1 MRYVHSIFGDL
12 LKPLDR
18 RAQQRCQVNALAK
31 EDGAS
36 GWGVIHGVSDSPLL
50 EPAAMEEA
58 LVKDRLRV
66 LLDHFGR
73 VGDPR
78 EAAKVRYP
86 LREVLFLVTCAT
98 ISGCDDYDEIADWGE
113 HHLAFLRSHSEYY
126 FGVPK
131 EDWLRVV
138 LNRIDPALF
147 EACFMAWARTLR
159 ADAAD
164 LIALD
169 GKTLRRSGDSGSGQK
184 PLHLVSAWASTQRL
198 VLCQEAVDAKEN
210 ECAAILAILERL
222 SLDGALVSIDA
233 IATNPDVAAAITAG
247 GGDYLL
253 ALKRNQ
259 PSLYDEVARYF
270 ADPAAPKTACPQSFE
285 KDHGRIE
292 TRRTW
297 VSHEIDWLHG
307 ERRYPHEPRFP
318 ALKSIVMT
326 TTRTEWRGRVS
337 EETRYFIS
345 SAVLTPER
353 AAEAIRGHWGIES
366 MHWVLDVIFKEDQ
379 SRLRRGHGAQN
390 MALVR
395 RLAFNIVRAG
405 RGKRSIKTAR
415 KAAGWSP
422 EFLTQLLNSHAR

>member
-1 MRYVHSIFGDL
+1 
-12 LKPLDR
+12 
-18 RAQQRCQVNALAK
+18 
-31 EDGAS
+31 
-36 GWGVIHGVSDSPLL
+36 
-50 EPAAMEEA
+50 MEEG
-58 LVKDRLRV
+58 LVKDRLRL
-66 LLDHFGR
+66 LLDHFAR

-98 ISGCDDYDEIADWGE
+98 IAGCDDYDEIAAWGRE
-113 HHLAFLRSHSEYY
+113 HIAFLRGHAEYY

-131 EDWLRVV
+131 EEWLRVV

-147 EACFMAWARTLR
+147 EACFMSWARTLR

-198 VLCQEAVDAKEN
+198 VLCQEAVDAKQN
-210 ECAAILAILERL
+210 ECAAILAILQRL
-222 SLDGALVSIDA
+222 SDAGALKGALVSLDA
-233 IATNPDVAAAITAG
+233 IATNPEVATAIATAG
-247 GGDYLL
+247 GAYLL

-259 PSLYDEVARYF
+259 PSLHDEVARHF
-270 ADPAAPKTACPQSFE
+270 ADPASGARAVE
-285 KDHGRIE
+285 RVDKDHGRIE

-297 VSHEIDWLHG
+297 VSHEVDWLHG
-307 ERRYPHEPRFP
+307 DRRYPGEPRFP
-318 ALKSIVMT
+318 HLKSLVKT
-326 TTRTEWRGRVS
+326 TTRCEWRGKVS

-345 SAVLTPER
+345 SAALTPER
-353 AAEAIRGHWGIES
+353 AAEAIRSHWGIES
-366 MHWVLDVIFKEDQ
+366 LHWVLDVIFKEDQ
-379 SRLRRGHGAQN
+379 SRLRRGHGARN

-405 RGKRSIKTAR
+405 RAKTSIKTAR
-415 KAAGWSP
+415 KAAGWSTN
-422 EFLTQLLNSHAR
+422 FLTSLLNAPPR

>member
-1 MRYVHSIFGDL
+1 MEQIF
-12 LKPLDR
+12 
-18 RAQQRCQVNALAK
+18 
-31 EDGAS
+31 
-36 GWGVIHGVSDSPLL
+36 
-50 EPAAMEEA
+50 
-58 LVKDRLRV
+58 VKDRLRL
-66 LLDHFGR
+66 LLDHFGE

-78 EAAKVRYP
+78 EAAKIKFP
-86 LREVLFLVTCAT
+86 LREVLFLVSCAT
-98 ISGCDDYDEIADWGE
+98 IAGCDDYDEIAAWGE
-113 HHLAFLRSHSEYY
+113 HHLAFLRGYSEYF

-147 EACFMAWARTLR
+147 EACFMAWATALR
-159 ADAAD
+159 RDAAD

-169 GKTLRRSGDSGSGQK
+169 GKTLRRSGDSAAGTK

-198 VLCQEAVDAKEN
+198 VLCQEAVEAKEN

-222 SLDGALVSIDA
+222 SIKGALVTIDA
-233 IATNPDVAAAITAG
+233 IATNPEVAAAITKG
-247 GGDYLL
+247 GGDYVL

-259 PSLYDEVARYF
+259 PTLHDEVARYF
-270 ADPAAPKTACPQSFE
+270 ADPATTGLQAIEITD

-292 TRRTW
+292 TRRYS
-297 VSHEIDWLHG
+297 VSREIDWLTSD
-307 ERRYPHEPRFP
+307 RRYPDEPRFP
-318 ALKSIVMT
+318 ALKSLVKT
-326 TTRTEWRGRVS
+326 TTRTEWRGKIT

-345 SAVLTPER
+345 SAPLTAQR
-353 AAEAIRGHWGIES
+353 AAEAIRAHWGIES
-366 MHWVLDVIFKEDQ
+366 LHWVLDVVFKEDQ

-395 RLAFNIVRAG
+395 RLAFNLVRAG

-422 EFLTQLLNSHAR
+422 DFLASLILPSGR

>member
-1 MRYVHSIFGDL
+1 
-12 LKPLDR
+12 
-18 RAQQRCQVNALAK
+18 
-31 EDGAS
+31 
-36 GWGVIHGVSDSPLL
+36 
-50 EPAAMEEA
+50 MEEGF
-58 LVKDRLRV
+58 VKDRLRL
-66 LLDHFGR
+66 LLDHFGE

-78 EAAKVRYP
+78 EAAKVKFP
-86 LREVLFLVTCAT
+86 LREVLFLVTCAS
-98 ISGCDDYDEIADWGE
+98 IAGCDDYDEIAAWGE
-113 HHLAFLRSHSEYY
+113 HHLDFLRGYSEYF

-147 EACFMAWARTLR
+147 EASFAAWASALR
-159 ADAAD
+159 PDAAD

-169 GKTLRRSGDSGSGQK
+169 GKTLRRSGDSAAGQK

-222 SLDGALVSIDA
+222 SVKGALVTIDA
-233 IATNPDVAAAITAG
+233 IATNPTVAAAITDR
-247 GGDYLL
+247 GGDYVL

-259 PSLYDEVARYF
+259 PSVHDEVDRYF
-270 ADPAAPKTACPQSFE
+270 ADPATTGLQTIE
-285 KDHGRIE
+285 ITDKDHGRLE
-292 TRRTW
+292 TRRYS
-297 VSHEIDWLHG
+297 VSHDVDWLTG

-318 ALKSIVMT
+318 ALQTLVKT
-326 TTRTEWRGRVS
+326 TTRTEWRGKIT

-345 SAVLTPER
+345 SARLTPQR
-353 AAEAIRGHWGIES
+353 AAEAIRAHWGIES
-366 MHWVLDVIFKEDQ
+366 LHWVLDVIFKEDL

-395 RLAFNIVRAG
+395 RLAFNLVRAG

-415 KAAGWSP
+415 KAAGWNAK
-422 EFLTQLLNSHAR
+422 FLASLILPNRR